1 MTDDEIIDE
10 IFERASEADELW
22 YIEQAPPEVLRKGI
36 KEALRTARQPVAH
49 EVPGFHIDSGG
60 GVALWTVEYGSWAA
74 IQPGD
79 FQLFDQRRVVG
90 DGPIPSKWSDI
101 KPEDFRT
108 FDSGGEV
115 VADGKA

>member
-1 MTDDEIIDE
+1 MTDEETVEAILDEAFDRRE
-10 IFERASEADELW
+10 MSDARDPVWLRAEL
-22 YIEQAPPEVLRKGI
+22 LRL
-36 KEALRTARQPVAH
+36 LRTARQPVAH

-90 DGPIPSKWSDI
+90 DGAIPSKWSDI

-108 FDSGGEV
+108 YGVRGDD
-115 VADGKA
+115 AHA